1 MNVNTAQSVA
11 HKLMNP
17 AIWDGKMYSRGWKKS
32 QNGTAQVTDKSTGEI
47 LATIANASATEIR
60 EASSVAVIVGIEWAR
75 VSAGKRAS
83 IVGRAGVFLDEYS
96 IQQVYWLILV
106 SNSQRLKSILA
117 LKLTNQ

>member
-47 LATIANASATEIR
+47 LATIANASTTEIR
-60 EASSVAVIVGIEWAR
+60 EASNVAGSAGSERAR
-75 VSAGKRAS
+75 VTSRKRAS
-83 IVGRAGVFLDEYS
+83 LVGRAGEIVEPYGAAARDGPVREPS
-96 IQQVYWLILV
+96 
-106 SNSQRLKSILA
+106 SRA
-117 LKLTNQ
+117 